1 MNDRAV
7 LIPWQRAAIIHSQ
20 EERAD
25 ELMAEMK
32 LPTRSE
38 DFSEWYNQLVLRAE
52 LADYAPVRGC
62 MIVRPYGWALWENI
76 TAALDRR
83 FKATGHVNAA
93 FPLLIP
99 RSFIDKE
106 KSHVAG
112 FSPELAVVTHG
123 GGEELEEPLVI
134 RPTSETIIGHA
145 YAKWIQSYRDLPVLI
160 NQWNSVVR
168 WELRTKLFLR
178 TLEFFWQEGH
188 TAHATAEEAQAET
201 RQMLD
206 VYADFAR
213 NEAAIPVIP
222 GRKSAAERFAGA
234 NETYSIEAM
243 MGDGKALQAGTSHN
257 LGQNFAKAFEIK
269 YLDKTGV
276 QQFCWTTSWGLSTR
290 MVGAIIMVHGD
301 DQGLILPPR
310 LAPYQLAIVPI
321 YKSDEEKTAV
331 LESARKLQRELIDA
345 GVRVKMDER
354 EGISPGF
361 KFNDWEMRGVPLRLE
376 LGPKDVAKGSVVLAR
391 RDRPGKEGKSFVS
404 QQGIGAAV
412 TQVLEEIQQAL
423 FDRAL
428 AFRKSKTVDA
438 EIYQE
443 LKKAVESGFAFSW
456 WCGGETCEA
465 KIKEE
470 TKATMRCIPIEQ
482 PGGEGK
488 CVYCGKDAGEKA
500 IFAKAY

>member
-1 MNDRAV
+1 
-7 LIPWQRAAIIHSQ
+7 
-20 EERAD
+20 
-25 ELMAEMK
+25 MAEQK
-32 LPTRSE
+32 LPTRAE
-38 DFSEWYNQLVLRAE
+38 DFSEWYNQLVLKAE

-76 TAALDRR
+76 TAALDSR

-145 YAKWIQSYRDLPVLI
+145 YSKWIQSYRDLPVLI

-178 TLEFFWQEGH
+178 TLEFYWQEGH
-188 TAHATAEEAQAET
+188 TAHATFDEAEAET

-206 VYADFAR
+206 IYTDFAM
-213 NEAAIPVIP
+213 NEAAVPVIP
-222 GRKSAAERFAGA
+222 GRKSESERFAGA
-234 NETYSIEAM
+234 DQTYSIEAM

-257 LGQNFAKAFEIK
+257 LGQNFAKAFEIQ

-276 QQFCWTTSWGLSTR
+276 LQHCWTTSWGLSTR
-290 MVGAIIMVHGD
+290 FVGAIIMVHGD

-310 LAPYQLAIVPI
+310 LAPYQLVIVPI
-321 YKSDEEKTAV
+321 FKNDDEKATVMETAQK
-331 LESARKLQRELIDA
+331 LRKELVAA
-345 GVRVKMDER
+345 GIRVKLDER
-354 EGISPGF
+354 EGQSPGF
-361 KFNDWEMRGVPLRLE
+361 KFNDWEMRGVPLRME

-391 RDRPGKEGKSFVS
+391 RDRPGKEGKAFVP
-404 QQGIGAAV
+404 QLGIAPVVAQLL
-412 TQVLEEIQQAL
+412 TEIQQAL

-428 AFRKSKTVDA
+428 AFRKANTAEPADFTEFKT
-438 EIYQE
+438 
-443 LKKAVESGFAFSW
+443 AVEKGFAFSW
-456 WCGGETCEA
+456 WCGGADCEA
-465 KIKEE
+465 SIKET
-470 TKATMRCIPIEQ
+470 TKATMRCIPLDQ
-482 PGGEGK
+482 PGGSGT
-488 CVYCGKDAGEKA
+488 CIQCGKPAKEKA